1 MYKNS
6 KIGIVIL
13 NYKDSDNTK
22 KLCQLISEYNLIDKI
37 VVVDNLSPD
46 DSFERLIGL
55 KSDKIDVL
63 QSDKN
68 GGYSY
73 GNNYGA
79 FYLIKKYN
87 IDILFI
93 ANPDVEFSEKFVLG
107 CAEILSQNIVQAT
120 SGIMLYPNGDRSKW
134 NGKINSY
141 FEDLID
147 CTIFIKKLIINY
159 GMDYA
164 KKQNNLIYVDF
175 LPGSLFAINAN
186 IFKKIGG
193 FDEDVF
199 LYYEESILSL
209 KLKKEKC
216 KLAIS
221 NSLSFKHIHSGSIDK
236 SIDKIKQLRQLYKSR
251 LYLHKKY
258 FNESEVK
265 IVLLKIFMSYGI
277 FMRKIIY
284 KFLY

>member
-1 MYKNS
+1 MYKNL
-6 KIGIVIL
+6 KIGIVIV

-22 KLCQLISEYNLIDKI
+22 KLCRLISEYNLIDKI

-93 ANPDVEFSEKFVLG
+93 ANPDVEFPEKFVLG
-107 CAEILSQNIVQAT
+107 CAEILSQDIVQAT

-216 KLAIS
+216 KVAIS

-258 FNESEVK
+258 FNENEVK

>member
-1 MYKNS
+1 MYKNL

-22 KLCQLISEYNLIDKI
+22 KLCRLISKYNLIDKI
-37 VVVDNLSPD
+37 VIVDNLSPD
-46 DSFERLIGL
+46 DSFERLISL

-79 FYLIKKYN
+79 FYLTKKYN
-87 IDILFI
+87 TDILFI
-93 ANPDVEFSEKFVLG
+93 ANPDVEFSEKFILG
-107 CAEILSQNIVQAT
+107 CAEILTQNLVQAT

-159 GMDYA
+159 SMDYA
-164 KKQNNLIYVDF
+164 KRQNNLIYVDF

-193 FDEDVF
+193 FDENVF

-209 KLKKEKC
+209 KLRKKGYKV
-216 KLAIS
+216 AIS
-221 NSLSFKHIHSGSIDK
+221 SSLSFKHIHSATISK
-236 SIDKIKQLRQLYKSR
+236 SINKINQLKQLYKSR
-251 LYLHKKY
+251 LYLHKNYLKTT
-258 FNESEVK
+258 K
-265 IVLLKIFMSYGI
+265 TQLILLKIFMQYGI

-284 KFLY
+284 RFLY

>member
-1 MYKNS
+1 MYKNL

-22 KLCQLISEYNLIDKI
+22 KLCRLISEYNLIDKI

-93 ANPDVEFSEKFVLG
+93 ANPDVEFPEKFVLG
-107 CAEILSQNIVQAT
+107 CAEILSQDIVQAT

-216 KLAIS
+216 KVAIS

-258 FNESEVK
+258 FNENEVK